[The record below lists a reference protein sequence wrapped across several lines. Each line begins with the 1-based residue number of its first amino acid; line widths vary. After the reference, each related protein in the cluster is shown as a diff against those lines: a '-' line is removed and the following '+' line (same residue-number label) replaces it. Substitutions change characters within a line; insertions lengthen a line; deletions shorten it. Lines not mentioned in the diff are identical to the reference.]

1 MNNAGTEALLQAG
14 TSLPLLD
21 PQPAKPVPWHCRAAW
36 EAFSIGSPEFA
47 DFARAAAELMG
58 CEIYIEQMPRPLPYV
73 HGQRNRLTA
82 PAVVWT
88 IEHQILGVRV
98 QWMTSDAE
106 PYSEER
112 FRKHLALMA
121 DLIADEKAWY
131 SVNKKPLPGIQKPAV
146 FAPYMPGH
154 LAHQALAAYQAQ
166 ANAVQ
171 QSDLQTAMQ
180 NLQAISPL
188 DDDAKQALFAAYRD
202 RRRSCP

>member
-1 MNNAGTEALLQAG
+1 MGSLLQAG
-14 TSLPLLD
+14 TSPLLLG

-36 EAFSIGSPEFA
+36 EAFSTGSPEFA
-47 DFARAAAELMG
+47 DFARAAAELME
-58 CEIYIEQMPRPLPYV
+58 CEIYIEQMPRPPVAPYV
-73 HGQRNRLTA
+73 HGQRTRLTA
-82 PAVVWT
+82 PPVVWT
-88 IEHQILGVRV
+88 IEHRILGARV

-146 FAPYMPGH
+146 FAPYMPGQA
-154 LAHQALAAYQAQ
+154 AHQALAAYQAQ

-188 DDDAKQALFAAYRD
+188 DDDAKKSLFTAYRGW
-202 RRRSCP
+202 RRSCP